1 MAFPSKFHL
10 DGAHSTAIAFRVI
23 VAVVVLTP
31 VAAVLTV
38 GSAAAHPTATSRPAA
53 ARPQRPQ
60 IFFADVQADSGIG
73 YRNVSGD
80 PTKRYIMSSLGS
92 GACLFDFDKDGR
104 LDLYLANGGPLRGS
118 LPVPAAGN
126 MLYRNLGGW
135 RFADVTDRGGADAA
149 AWSMGCA
156 VGDIDNDGFDDLF
169 VSNIGENLLFR
180 NQGDGTFTLSPL
192 PSGPRG
198 DLFSTSSAFF
208 DADGDGYLDLY
219 VTNYVGG
226 DLAALPPPSACGTWL
241 GLAVFCGPRG
251 LEAAPDAYFR
261 NRGDGSFTDATG
273 AAGFGA
279 VEAAF
284 GLGIVV
290 GDYDDDGDIDVYVA
304 NDSVPNYLFENDG
317 TGQFTEVALFTGTAY
332 NAAGLPQAG
341 MGVDMGDIDGDGRL
355 DMFVTNFSHDTNTP
369 YLNLGNGLFAD
380 ETDRAGLATSTWFYL
395 GWATRIGDFDN
406 DGNNDVFVVNG
417 HVYPEVDAAAL
428 RTTYAQRN
436 QVLWNDGGPRLVER
450 EISPQDGLSNVR
462 SSRGAAFGDVDNDG
476 DLDAII
482 VNIDDLPDVLRNEQ
496 GTSNHWVTFA
506 LVGKRS
512 NRNAIGARVR
522 VTTASRTLV
531 GEVRPS
537 GSYLSSNDVRVHFGL
552 GAADHIERV
561 VVRWPSGRVDSFEN
575 VAANQTI
582 TIKESEGAI
591 D

>member
-1 MAFPSKFHL
+1 MTIPQ
-10 DGAHSTAIAFRVI
+10 IATI
-23 VAVVVLTP
+23 P
-31 VAAVLTV
+31 Q
-38 GSAAAHPTATSRPAA
+38 PTAASPPAA
-53 ARPQRPQ
+53 PPPQRAR
-60 IFFADVQADSGIG
+60 IFFEDVQADSGIR
-73 YRNVSGD
+73 YRHVSGD
-80 PTKRYIMSSLGS
+80 PGKRYIMSSLGS
-92 GACLFDFDKDGR
+92 GACLIDFDKDGR
-104 LDLYLANGGPLRGS
+104 LDIYLANGGRLQGSRPL
-118 LPVPAAGN
+118 PAAGN
-126 MLYRNLGGW
+126 ALYRNLGGW
-135 RFADVTDRGGADAA
+135 RFADATDIGGVDVA

-169 VSNIGENLLFR
+169 VSNIGENFLFR
-180 NQGDGTFTLSPL
+180 NQGDGTFTRSPL
-192 PSGPRG
+192 PSGPGVNR
-198 DLFSTSSAFF
+198 FSTSSAFF

-219 VTNYVGG
+219 VTQYVGS
-226 DLAALPPPSACGTWL
+226 DLAALPSPSDCGTWL
-241 GLAVFCGPRG
+241 GLPVFCGPRG

-261 NRGDGSFTDATG
+261 NRGDGSFTDATDE
-273 AAGFGA
+273 AGFGA

-317 TGQFTEVALFTGTAY
+317 TGHFTEVALFTGTAY
-332 NAAGLPQAG
+332 NAGGLPQAG

-369 YLNLGNGLFAD
+369 YMNLGNGLFAD
-380 ETDRAGLATSTWFYL
+380 ETARAGLAASTWFYL

-406 DGNNDVFVVNG
+406 DGNNDIFVVNG
-417 HVYPEVDAAAL
+417 HIYPEVDAAAL

-496 GTSNHWVTFA
+496 GTSNHWVAFA
-506 LVGKRS
+506 LVGTGS
-512 NRNAIGARVR
+512 NRNAIGARVT
-522 VTTASRTLV
+522 VTTAARTLV

-552 GAADHIERV
+552 GATDHIDRA
-561 VVRWPSGRVDSFEN
+561 VVRWPSGRQEELANLAVDRVYRLVER
-575 VAANQTI
+575 
-582 TIKESEGAI
+582 
-591 D
+591 

>member
-1 MAFPSKFHL
+1 ML
-10 DGAHSTAIAFRVI
+10 G
-23 VAVVVLTP
+23 
-31 VAAVLTV
+31 
-38 GSAAAHPTATSRPAA
+38 AAAALLGGGPKPPQAATIPPAVTIPQPATISKPATALQPQVPP
-53 ARPQRPQ
+53 PQRTQ
-60 IFFADVQADSGIG
+60 IFFEDVQADSGIR
-73 YRNVSGD
+73 YRHLSGD
-80 PTKRYIMSSLGS
+80 PSKRYIMSSLGS

-104 LDLYLANGGPLRGS
+104 LDLYLANGGRLQGSRPL
-118 LPVPAAGN
+118 PAAGN
-126 MLYRNLGGW
+126 ALYRNLGGW
-135 RFADVTDRGGADAA
+135 RFADVTDGGGVDVA

-169 VSNIGENLLFR
+169 VSNIGENFLFR
-180 NQGDGTFTLSPL
+180 NQGDGTFILSPL
-192 PSGPRG
+192 PSGPG
-198 DLFSTSSAFF
+198 GNQFSTSSAFF

-219 VTNYVGG
+219 VTQYVGG
-226 DLAALPPPSACGTWL
+226 DLAALPPPGGVDCTWL
-241 GLAVFCGPRG
+241 GLPVFCGPRG

-261 NRGDGSFTDATG
+261 NRGDGSFTDAT
-273 AAGFGA
+273 AEAGFGA

-317 TGQFTEVALFTGTAY
+317 TGHFTEVALFTGTAY

-355 DMFVTNFSHDTNTP
+355 DMFVTNFSHDANTP
-369 YLNLGNGLFAD
+369 YMNLGNGLFAD
-380 ETDRAGLATSTWFYL
+380 ETDRAGLAASTWFSL

-462 SSRGAAFGDVDNDG
+462 SSRGAAFGDIDNDG

-496 GTSNHWVTFA
+496 GTSNHWVAFA
-506 LVGKRS
+506 LVGTRS
-512 NRNAIGARVR
+512 NRNAIGARVT
-522 VTTASRTLV
+522 VTTAARVRV

-537 GSYLSSNDVRVHFGL
+537 GSYLSSNDARVHFGL
-552 GAADHIERV
+552 GATDHIDRV
-561 VVRWPSGRVDSFEN
+561 VVRWPSGRREELVDLAVDRVYRLVER
-575 VAANQTI
+575 
-582 TIKESEGAI
+582 
-591 D
+591 

>member
-1 MAFPSKFHL
+1 MVSPSKFDL
-10 DGAHSTAIAFRVI
+10 DRAHSTAIAFRV
-23 VAVVVLTP
+23 VFVVVVLTP
-31 VAAVLTV
+31 VAALLNVR
-38 GSAAAHPTATSRPAA
+38 SAAPYPAAASRPAA

-60 IFFADVQADSGIG
+60 IFFEDVQADSGIR

-80 PTKRYIMSSLGS
+80 PSKRYIMSSLGS
-92 GACLFDFDKDGR
+92 GACLFDFDQDGR

-118 LPVPAAGN
+118 VPVPAAGN
-126 MLYRNLGGW
+126 VLYRNLGGW
-135 RFADVTDRGGADAA
+135 HFADVTDRGGADAV
-149 AWSMGCA
+149 AWSLGCA

-180 NQGDGTFTLSPL
+180 NQGDGTFTLTPL

-198 DLFSTSSAFF
+198 DLFSTSGAFF
-208 DADGDGYLDLY
+208 DGDGDGYLDLY

-226 DLAALPPPSACGTWL
+226 DLGALPPASACGTWL
-241 GLAVFCGPRG
+241 GLSVFCGPRG
-251 LEAAPDAYFR
+251 LEAAPDAYYR
-261 NRGDGSFTDATG
+261 NRGDGSFTDATA

-304 NDSVPNYLFENDG
+304 NDAMPNYLFENDG
-317 TGQFTEVALFTGTAY
+317 TGHFTEVALFTGTAY
-332 NAAGLPQAG
+332 NAAGLAQAG

-380 ETDRAGLATSTWFYL
+380 ATDRAGLRASTWFNV

-417 HVYPEVDAAAL
+417 HTYPSVDGAVL

-450 EISPQDGLSNVR
+450 EISPQDGLANVR
-462 SSRGAAFGDVDNDG
+462 SSRGAAFGDIDNDG
-476 DLDAII
+476 DLDVII

-496 GTSNHWVTFA
+496 GTSNHWVAFA
-506 LVGKRS
+506 LVGKHS
-512 NRNAIGARVR
+512 NRNAIGARVT

-537 GSYLSSNDVRVHFGL
+537 GSYLSSSDRRVHFGL
-552 GAADHIERV
+552 GATDHIDRV
-561 VVRWPSGRVDSFEN
+561 VVRWPDGRQEEIVDVVVDRVYRLLER
-575 VAANQTI
+575 
-582 TIKESEGAI
+582 
-591 D
+591 